1 MYRKACLG
9 LCIIFAFGLV
19 GCNKS
24 SSSENQ
30 KISAQKTPGSEK
42 APDQLKSIEEGIEKI
57 FKALE
62 GPVGLTLED
71 KSKTGGKDE
80 KEDQGK
86 GASQK
91 SSDKKQ
97 DDKKDKE
104 GSDSGDE
111 GSSKQSGSSDK
122 SKSGGGQGQ
131 GQQQQQQTP
140 APKDPWQEVTKSIQD
155 LHTSWDEY
163 APKSMKEGATKDLT
177 DQFSNAL
184 NNLTM
189 VAMKKNNIDT
199 MVAANQLYGY
209 VPEFYYLYKT
219 QVSPE
224 VKKVKFYARDCVL
237 SAMKQNWAQA
247 DTDIK
252 NLKASFTIFK
262 RTLEN
267 DMKDKGTKIENSIYE
282 LEKVEKDKNK
292 ELTDIKG
299 RLVLKGTMTLEK
311 EMEES
316 GGKK

>member
-1 MYRKACLG
+1 M
-9 LCIIFAFGLV
+9 V

-24 SSSENQ
+24 GSSENQ
-30 KISAQKTPGSEK
+30 KISAQKTPGSDK

-71 KSKTGGKDE
+71 KSKSGGKDE
-80 KEDQGK
+80 KEDSGK
-86 GASQK
+86 GTSQK

-97 DDKKDKE
+97 EDKKDKDS
-104 GSDSGDE
+104 SDSGDE

-122 SKSGGGQGQ
+122 SKSGGEGQ

-140 APKDPWQEVTKSIQD
+140 APKDPWQEVSKSIQE
-155 LHTSWDEY
+155 LHTNWDEY

-177 DQFSNAL
+177 DQFSNSL
-184 NNLTM
+184 NTLTM

-219 QVSPE
+219 KVSPE

-252 NLKASFTIFK
+252 DLKASFTIFK
-262 RTLEN
+262 RSLEN
-267 DMKDKGTKIENSIYE
+267 NMKEKGTKIENSIYE
-282 LEKVEKDKNK
+282 LEKVEKEKNR

-316 GGKK
+316 GGSK